1 MRFQN
6 CRRIPMVAGVAE
18 PTWPLPETT
27 PRFATWSLCGVRPSS
42 CTSDDNT
49 KCVRWHSG
57 VDLTKAADNALVAA
71 PEDLV
76 IVKVNVNWSKG
87 KDGAWSRATF
97 ARTKT
102 GLFLVF
108 GGVRKDSHTEWA
120 IKVGDAILQ
129 GEPIGRIQGSYG
141 MLHFETYIDDDES
154 RTSNSR
160 WYIGEEPPDGLVNP
174 VNYLQRAAGM
184 AETLET
190 WPQRIQ
196 ALLDLGYEAGDAT
209 WDWGDQAID
218 ALKVAQ
224 RDLGLDDDGIWGP
237 NTEAAIQNAL
247 ATYDAQTPEPAPKP
261 TPAPEPTPDPMPTST
276 PQPEPAPAP
285 EPAPD
290 STPAPAPTTRVP
302 APRASVG
309 TPASTVKPWLWVPI
323 GAGVLGLGVAAY
335 KLLVSSSP
343 ESPRKVS

>member
-6 CRRIPMVAGVAE
+6 CRRIPMAVGVAD

-27 PRFATWSLCGVRPSS
+27 PRFATWSVCGVRPSK

-76 IVKVNVNWSKG
+76 IVKLNVNWSKG
-87 KDGAWSRATF
+87 KDGKWSRATF
-97 ARTKT
+97 ARTQT

-108 GGVRKDSHTEWA
+108 GGVRKDSHKEWE

-129 GEPIGRIQGSYG
+129 GEPIGRILGSYG
-141 MLHFETYIDDDES
+141 MLHFETYIDEDES

-196 ALLDLGYEAGDAT
+196 ALLDLGYDAGDPT

-247 ATYDAQTPEPAPKP
+247 ATYVGSTPEPAPEP
-261 TPAPEPTPDPMPTST
+261 VPA
-276 PQPEPAPAP
+276 PAPAP
-285 EPAPD
+285 EPAPAPAPQPEP
-290 STPAPAPTTRVP
+290 TPAPDPAPEPAPTTPVP
-302 APRASVG
+302 AP
-309 TPASTVKPWLWVPI
+309 PASPAPQTTTMKPWMWVPI
-323 GAGVLGLGVAAY
+323 GAGVLGLGVAAF
-335 KLLVSSSP
+335 KLLTSSSP
-343 ESPRKVS
+343 EPPRKVS